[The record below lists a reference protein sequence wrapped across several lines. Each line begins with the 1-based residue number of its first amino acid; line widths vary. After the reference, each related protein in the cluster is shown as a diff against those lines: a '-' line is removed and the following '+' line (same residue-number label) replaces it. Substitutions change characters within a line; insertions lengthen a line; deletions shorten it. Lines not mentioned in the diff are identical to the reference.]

1 MKGMGFQYTKR
12 GENRHLFREEKTMV
26 NHRCAYLRQIR
37 EYRELGFDIVY
48 TDETPR
54 SDATDGISGEKAVL
68 QYDWL
73 TEDLVD
79 LYHTEVPPVF
89 RGRGVGKLLAKA
101 ALEHFTEKKIRM
113 SPTCTFIQK
122 YVNDNPSPSYSS
134 LIVSDIPRPG
144 L

>member
-1 MKGMGFQYTKR
+1 MDQTSTLEISDVQHNV
-12 GENRHLFREEKTMV
+12 GEKEFYVTVR
-26 NHRCAYLRQIR
+26 
-37 EYRELGFDIVY
+37 
-48 TDETPR
+48 PR
-54 SDATDGISGEKAVL
+54 SEATDGLSGEKAVL
-68 QYDWL
+68 QYDWVSD
-73 TEDLVD
+73 DLVD

-101 ALEHFTEKKIRM
+101 ALQHFTEKNIRI

-122 YVNDNPSPSYSS
+122 YVSDNPSPSYSS